1 MEIRDAVVPQ
11 AYTAKDG
18 TEKTAWFKV
27 GTVFIKEDGAMSM
40 STPLVNGGRVMFVV
54 PKKNDRSTV
63 PATETKSFGKFTE
76 DELKPDEDISF

>member
-18 TEKTAWFKV
+18 SEKTAWFKV
-27 GTVFIKEDGAMSM
+27 GTVFIKEDGGMSM

-63 PATETKSFGKFTE
+63 PSASRNLGGFTE
-76 DELKPDEDISF
+76 DELKPDEDVSF

>member
-27 GTVFIKEDGAMSM
+27 GTVFIKEDGTMSM

-63 PATETKSFGKFTE
+63 PSQSKGFGKFTE
-76 DELKPDEDISF
+76 DELKPDEEISF